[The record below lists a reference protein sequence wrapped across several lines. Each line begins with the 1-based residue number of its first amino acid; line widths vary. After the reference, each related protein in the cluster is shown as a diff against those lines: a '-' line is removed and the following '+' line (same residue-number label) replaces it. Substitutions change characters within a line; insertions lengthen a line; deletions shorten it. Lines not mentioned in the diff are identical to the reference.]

1 MTIERVQAPA
11 YLAFGET
18 DQVVSPLKTHKM
30 MARWGEVR
38 WGCARRYLGARAA

>member
-1 MTIERVQAPA
+1 MATMTIERVQAPA

-38 WGCARRYLGARAA
+38 